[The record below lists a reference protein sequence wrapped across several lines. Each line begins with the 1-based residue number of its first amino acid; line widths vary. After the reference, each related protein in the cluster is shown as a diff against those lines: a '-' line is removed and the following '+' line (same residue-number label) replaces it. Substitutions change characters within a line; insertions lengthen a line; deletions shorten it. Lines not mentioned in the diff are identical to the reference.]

1 MIVVRTF
8 STVGGGRPTR
18 RYVRRLDREARAR
31 GYRNARA
38 WSLAVIER
46 QLRLQSEAAQRGRD
60 VDYGDA
66 ELRVAAL
73 EAA

>member
-1 MIVVRTF
+1 MIVVRTL
-8 STVGGGRPTR
+8 TAVGGVRQTR
-18 RYVRRLDREARAR
+18 SYTRKLDRAARRL

-38 WSLAVIER
+38 WALAMIGQ
-46 QLRLQSEAAQRGRD
+46 QLKFQSEAAQRARD
-60 VDYGDA
+60 VDYADV

>member
-1 MIVVRTF
+1 MIVVRTL
-8 STVGGGRPTR
+8 STVGGIRTR
-18 RYVRRLDREARAR
+18 YSQRRADRKARTR
-31 GYRNARA
+31 GYRNAQA
-38 WSLAVIER
+38 WALAVIER
-46 QLRLQSEAAQRGRD
+46 QLKLQSAEAARD